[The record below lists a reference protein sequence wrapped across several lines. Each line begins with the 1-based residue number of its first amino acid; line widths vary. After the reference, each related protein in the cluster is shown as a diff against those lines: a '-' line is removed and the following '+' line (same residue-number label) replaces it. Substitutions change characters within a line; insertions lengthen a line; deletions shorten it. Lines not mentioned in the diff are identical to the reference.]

1 NRSEVL
7 LPGMHNIENLCAA
20 TAAVWNIATPAA
32 IAQVAKTFSGVPHRI
47 EFIRE
52 FNGVKY
58 YNDSIATTPTRT
70 VAGLNSFD
78 RKLIV
83 IAGGYDKLIPFT
95 TLAKPLAQRAK
106 VLILMGATANKIREA
121 VTSVPEYSPST
132 LEIIDVND
140 MAEAVNKARE
150 KAADGDVVT
159 LSPACA
165 SFDCYQNFEERGEHF
180 RKLVKE
186 LQ

>member
-1 NRSEVL
+1 
-7 LPGMHNIENLCAA
+7 
-20 TAAVWNIATPAA
+20 
-32 IAQVAKTFSGVPHRI
+32 
-47 EFIRE
+47 
-52 FNGVKY
+52 
-58 YNDSIATTPTRT
+58 
-70 VAGLNSFD
+70 D